1 MGKVICVGE
10 PERKVRLH
18 DGSCGREVQVE
29 LTKIRKWIEGFSS
42 FFF

>member
-18 DGSCGREVQVE
+18 DGSCGREVQIE
-29 LTKIRKWIEGFSS
+29 LTKIRKSINFP